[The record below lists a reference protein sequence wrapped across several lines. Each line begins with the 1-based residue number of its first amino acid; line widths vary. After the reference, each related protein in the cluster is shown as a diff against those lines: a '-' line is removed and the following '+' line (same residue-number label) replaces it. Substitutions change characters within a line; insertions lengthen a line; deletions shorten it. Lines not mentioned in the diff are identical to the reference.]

1 LAELTF
7 LVAMAK
13 DKTPDS
19 CTAVV
24 KGYVVGRTDVGY
36 LTRAIGI
43 PEAFAA
49 KHHGYLI
56 GDCG

>member
-1 LAELTF
+1 
-7 LVAMAK
+7 MAK